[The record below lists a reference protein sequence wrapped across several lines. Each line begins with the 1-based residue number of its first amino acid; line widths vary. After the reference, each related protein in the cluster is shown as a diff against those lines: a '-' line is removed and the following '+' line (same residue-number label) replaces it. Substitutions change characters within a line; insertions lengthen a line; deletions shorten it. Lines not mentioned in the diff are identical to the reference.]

1 MNRETDE
8 MYMRRCL
15 QLARCGFYGAPPN
28 PMVGAVVVYD
38 GKIIGEGYHIR
49 CGGPHAEVNAVNA
62 VKDKAL
68 LKESTV
74 YVSLEP
80 CSHYGKTPPCADM
93 LVKSGVKRV
102 VVGCIDPF
110 AKVQGRG
117 VEKLRAAGI
126 EVTVDVLRNECR
138 ELNRRFITFHSLARP
153 YITLKWAESSNGYI
167 AAKGFV
173 RTHISTP
180 LTQMNSHR
188 LRAMNQAILV
198 GRATAECDDPSLTT
212 RSWAGKNPLRIVLDR
227 HASLSSSFK
236 LFNGEAPTL
245 AVTEREYS
253 DPNVHADYFHP
264 DYSQPIIPQLL
275 AELHKRG
282 VQTLLVEGGTHT
294 LQSFVDLG
302 LWDEVYAEHGN
313 APIDGRVLAPKM
325 PDATEWKSVNLFG
338 GNFAVARNR
347 NTLLH

>member
-1 MNRETDE
+1 

-62 VKDKAL
+62 VKDKGL

-93 LVKSGVKRV
+93 LVSLGVKRV

-110 AKVQGRG
+110 SKVQGRG

-126 EVTVDVLRNECR
+126 EVTVDVLRDECR
-138 ELNRRFITFHSLARP
+138 ELNRRFIVFQSLARP

-167 AAKGFV
+167 SAKGFV

-198 GRATAECDDPSLTT
+198 GKATAECDDPSLTT
-212 RSWAGKNPLRIVLDR
+212 RSWVGENPLRIVLDR
-227 HASLSSSFK
+227 KASLPASLR
-236 LFNGEAPTL
+236 LFNGEVPTL
-245 AVTEREYS
+245 VVTECEYS
-253 DPNVHADYFHP
+253 NPNVHVEYFHP
-264 DYSQPIIPQLL
+264 DYLQPIIPQLL
-275 AELHKRG
+275 AELHRRG

-294 LQSFVDLG
+294 LQSFIDLG
-302 LWDEVYAEHGN
+302 LWDEVYAEHGT

-325 PDATEWKSVNLFG
+325 PDATEWKPARFFG
-338 GNFAVARNR
+338 GSFTVARNR